1 MDFTQQ
7 TKTKYIHSGMKGFSD
22 LGNAFGSLNAVLKTA
37 LGQVYNVT
45 PVVSVEHNLTETSKI
60 FLGVNHGFL
69 SNQVIKLISTSQN
82 LNKEYRIIE
91 IGSDFIIINY
101 SIELSAAYTDLEV
114 AGAGLNHEIIYED
127 ASRGVI
133 CYKNRSSKSPCILK
147 VIDQLPPNGYSD
159 RWSKFARVVI
169 GNELDLTTGEFIN
182 NLKVPYLSHTPNVE
196 SAGNDVS
203 GAKGVHGYS
212 KWQYAFSYT
221 SKPKETDIPKDA
233 YFPAP
238 WIIIG
243 DEISFYLMINSQGI
257 NASNSYGYSLYGT
270 GNFFSY
276 NEKETYNSYIAAST
290 YFLTAE
296 TEHSENFGR
305 SYNYFGGISSS
316 NTFSLLA
323 DITGR
328 CGRNSYGSVI
338 GNSFN
343 NSSTPS
349 LDTIKSFTKDN
360 ILSSKMYIR
369 DNEGY
374 LRGHFRGIYNFYGT
388 DTLPDRFVDSKGYIY
403 LTLQAPYTS
412 TKSYK
417 ISQIFDLKDWE
428 VSA

>member
-60 FLGVNHGFL
+60 FLGINHGFL

-91 IGSDFIIINY
+91 IGADFIIINY

-114 AGAGLNHEIIYED
+114 AGAGLNHEIVYED
-127 ASRGVI
+127 SSAGVI
-133 CYKNRSSKSPCILK
+133 CYKNRTTKSPCILK
-147 VIDQLPPNGYSD
+147 VIDQLPPNGYSAN
-159 RWSKFARVVI
+159 WVKFARVVI
-169 GNELDLTTGEFIN
+169 GNELDLSTGEFIDN
-182 NLKVPYLSHTPNVE
+182 IKVPYLSYAPDVE
-196 SAGNDVS
+196 SVGNGVS

-212 KWQYAFSYT
+212 KWHYAFSST
-221 SKPKETDIPKDA
+221 SKPKETDIPND
-233 YFPAP
+233 YFFPAP

-243 DEISFYLMINSQGI
+243 DEKSFYLMINSRGI
-257 NASNSYGYSLYGT
+257 NASNSYGYSFYGT

-276 NEKETYNSYIAAST
+276 NDKETYNSYIAAST
-290 YFLTAE
+290 YYSTAE
-296 TEHSENFGR
+296 TILAESFGR
-305 SYNYFGGISSS
+305 SHNYFGWIGSS

-343 NSSTPS
+343 NTITS
-349 LDTIKSFTKDN
+349 LDTIKSFTKEN
-360 ILSSKMYIR
+360 ILTSKLYIR

-388 DTLPDRFVDSKGYIY
+388 DTLPDRFVDSKGFIY
-403 LTLQAPYTS
+403 LTLQYPYTS
-412 TKSYK
+412 AISYK

>member
-45 PVVSVEHNLTETSKI
+45 PVISVEHNLTETSKI
-60 FLGVNHGFL
+60 FLGINHGFL
-69 SNQVIKLISTSQN
+69 SNQVIKLTSTSQN

-91 IGSDFIIINY
+91 IGTDFIIINY

-114 AGAGLNHEIIYED
+114 AGAGLNHEIVYED
-127 ASRGVI
+127 SSAGVI
-133 CYKNRSSKSPCILK
+133 CYKNRTTKSPCILK
-147 VIDQLPPNGYSD
+147 VIDQLPPNDYSAN
-159 RWSKFARVVI
+159 WVKFARVVI
-169 GNELDLTTGEFIN
+169 GNELDLSTGEFID
-182 NLKVPYLSHTPNVE
+182 NLKVPYLSYAPDAE
-196 SAGNDVS
+196 SVGNGVS
-203 GAKGVHGYS
+203 GSKGIHGYS
-212 KWQYAFSYT
+212 KWPYAFSST
-221 SKPKETDIPKDA
+221 SKPKEIDRPNDA
-233 YFPAP
+233 FFPAP

-243 DEISFYLMINSQGI
+243 DEISFYLMINSRGI
-257 NASNSYGYSLYGT
+257 NSSNLYGYSLYGT

-276 NEKETYNSYIAAST
+276 NEKETYNSYISAST
-290 YFLTAE
+290 YFLSAE

-305 SYNYFGGISSS
+305 GYNYIGGLSSTNS
-316 NTFSLLA
+316 FALLA

-343 NSSTPS
+343 SSIPS

-374 LRGHFRGIYNFYGT
+374 LRGHFRGTYNFYGT
-388 DTLPDRFVDSKGYIY
+388 DTLPDCFVDSKGYIY
-403 LTLQAPYTS
+403 LTLQSPYSS
-412 TKSYK
+412 TKSNK